1 MPFFFRRIRITF
13 IFTGLLTF
21 WEKQSK
27 LQKKVK
33 ETYLHI
39 QLLPFYPLYTSTL
52 LHLKGKYCTSNSTTF
67 VWQLQLSVTFQ
78 ITVFL
83 TLPVKEKTFIS
94 EFDFIFH
101 FSDILK
107 DKLFLYFFRKF
118 SCVLR
123 QTNSSFV
130 WFAGKSTS
138 QSWISLISKLMES
151 WLFRDWMWL
160 QQAAMPQIYDE
171 PIAYDAL
178 LYAAEWGVMKMMLN
192 LK

>member
-1 MPFFFRRIRITF
+1 MKRTSIINAFFFRRIRITF

-130 WFAGKSTS
+130 WLALFLN
-138 QSWISLISKLMES
+138 SWKVDFLEIGCGCN
-151 WLFRDWMWL
+151 R
-160 QQAAMPQIYDE
+160 QRCHRY
-171 PIAYDAL
+171 
-178 LYAAEWGVMKMMLN
+178 MMN
-192 LK
+192 L